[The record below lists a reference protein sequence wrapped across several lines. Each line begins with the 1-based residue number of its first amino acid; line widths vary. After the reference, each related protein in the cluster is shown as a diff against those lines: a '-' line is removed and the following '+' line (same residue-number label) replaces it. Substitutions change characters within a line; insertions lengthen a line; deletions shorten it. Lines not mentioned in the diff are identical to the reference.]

1 MPATGKAERTGWARS
16 GARGEDEAGGL
27 LGLLAGRAPDRRK
40 GPLYRQ
46 IADII
51 REPMLAGRLRPGSI
65 LPREADLAKLFG
77 VSLITVRHALR
88 ELEAEGR
95 VRKQSAKPSIV
106 TSPPPKPGASFS
118 FDTLASIIAS
128 TRGREIE
135 ILDYRRRRS
144 ARAQEVFG
152 LGPGD
157 HTFCLQA
164 VLLQDSRPIAF
175 NTFHFPP
182 AVGDHL
188 RREHFDDVVV
198 FRSVQRHLGIR
209 LRGAKVTVWAEVADT
224 ELARRLDC
232 DEGAPIMAMEMIYLD
247 EHGAPVELTINRNRA
262 DEFSLTFEAESE
274 PG

>member
-1 MPATGKAERTGWARS
+1 MPATGKGASAGPVPS
-16 GARGEDEAGGL
+16 GTRGGDEASGL
-27 LGLLAGRAPDRRK
+27 LDLFAGRAPDRRN

-51 REPMLAGRLRPGSI
+51 REPMLAGRLRPGRA
-65 LPREADLAKLFG
+65 LPREADLARFFG

-88 ELEAEGR
+88 ELESEGR
-95 VRKQSAKPSIV
+95 VRKRSAKPSVV

-128 TRGREIE
+128 TKGREIE

-152 LGPGD
+152 LGPSD

-164 VLLQDSRPIAF
+164 VLRRDSRPIAC
-175 NTFHFPP
+175 NTFHFAP
-182 AVGDHL
+182 AIGGRL
-188 RREHFDDVVV
+188 KREHFDDVVV

-209 LRGAKVTVWAEVADT
+209 LRGARVTVWAEVADA